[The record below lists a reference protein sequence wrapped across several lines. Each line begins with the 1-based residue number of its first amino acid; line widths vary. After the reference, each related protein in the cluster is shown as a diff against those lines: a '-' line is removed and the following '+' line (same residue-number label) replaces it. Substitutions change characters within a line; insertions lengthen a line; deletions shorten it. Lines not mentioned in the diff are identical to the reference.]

1 MDEKRKSRLDF
12 TWRYSPQQESNDAL
26 LLSYIKHNPVQPT
39 AEMILMALRAFWLP
53 SALEAAGNFAEAQRA
68 GQFAAH
74 TLELQAVWVRY
85 SLGLE
90 LLVPP
95 TPTRI
100 APTGLV
106 GANPQPLSPT
116 PASVATRLQPKKRA
130 SSDARKPVSAA
141 QLLSDSGGGGFDGE
155 VFNFK

>member
-1 MDEKRKSRLDF
+1 MDEKRKSRADF
-12 TWRYSPQQESNDAL
+12 TWRYNPQQESNEAL
-26 LLSYIKHNPVQPT
+26 LLSYIKHNPVLPT
-39 AEMILMALRAFWLP
+39 SEMILMALRAFWLP
-53 SALEAAGNFAEAQRA
+53 SALEAAGNLAEAQRA

-90 LLVPP
+90 LPFPP

-100 APTGLV
+100 TPTGLV
-106 GANPQPLSPT
+106 DANPQPLNPT
-116 PASVATRLQPKKRA
+116 PASSSARLPSLKRA
-130 SSDARKPVSAA
+130 DEDAQKRVTTT
-141 QLLSDSGGGGFDGE
+141 QLLEEGGGGFDGE